1 MYIIGIKRIKNS
13 IGMELK
19 TEEYDYLQ
27 AKSGYSFT
35 SDTSY
40 IELYSFLPYLKGAMM
55 FDTVDKVEDYF
66 ERHKNA
72 LSSILHKDC
81 YDISTLC
88 IKEVLVKACKKLT
101 Y

>member
-27 AKSGYSFT
+27 ANSGYSFT

-66 ERHKNA
+66 KRHKNA

-88 IKEVLVKACKKLT
+88 IKEISVKDYKKLSI
-101 Y
+101 

>member
-1 MYIIGIKRIKNS
+1 MYVIGIKRIKNS
-13 IGMELK
+13 IGMDIK
-19 TEEYDYLQ
+19 EEMYDYLQ
-27 AKSGYSFT
+27 SNSRYSFT
-35 SDTSY
+35 SDTTY
-40 IELYSFLPYLKGAMM
+40 MVLYSFLPYLKGAMM
-55 FDTVDKVEDYF
+55 FDTKDKAEEYF
-66 ERHKNA
+66 ERHKNV